1 MNNFQREFNRLKSD
15 RGLNNKQIASFTGVK
30 VKDVKQWESG
40 TSFPTDKKIINA
52 LEGLLGIEITET
64 LDGFSTMDTKDIG
77 SLLTE
82 ESLFSVDKDNVQI
95 KQTRVD
101 KFRNT
106 FQRKEPLSK
115 NTEFEFEEMP
125 QTKEEKLDE
134 YLTKPVEI
142 TNVLEYSNEE
152 PYIFDEKQIGF
163 YLTRNIKTTA
173 LLIILS
179 FIIFNSFGLF
189 WESLNTFLDNLLRNS
204 IHTQS

>member
-1 MNNFQREFNRLKSD
+1 MNNFQKEFNRLKSE

-30 VKDVKQWESG
+30 IKDVKQWESG

-52 LEGLLGIEITET
+52 LEGLLGTEITKT
-64 LDGFSTMDTKDIG
+64 LDGFSTADIKDIG

-82 ESLFSVDKDNVQI
+82 DSLFSVDKDNVQI

-106 FQRKEPLSK
+106 FQRKEPVSK
-115 NTEFEFEEMP
+115 NTEFDFEDMSE
-125 QTKEEKLDE
+125 TKEDKLNE
-134 YLTKPVEI
+134 YLTKPVQT

-152 PYIFDEKQIGF
+152 PYIFDENQIGF

-179 FIIFNSFGLF
+179 FIIINSFGLF
-189 WESLNTFLDNLLRNS
+189 WESLNTFLDNLL
-204 IHTQS
+204 

>member
-1 MNNFQREFNRLKSD
+1 MNNFQTEFNRLKSE

-52 LEGLLGIEITET
+52 LEGLLGTEITET
-64 LDGFSTMDTKDIG
+64 LDGFSTVDTKDIS

-106 FQRKEPLSK
+106 FQRKEPVSK
-115 NTEFEFEEMP
+115 NTEFEFEKMP
-125 QTKEEKLDE
+125 ETKEEKLDE
-134 YLTKPVEI
+134 YLTKPVQT

-189 WESLNTFLDNLLRNS
+189 WESLNTFLDNLL
-204 IHTQS
+204 

>member
-1 MNNFQREFNRLKSD
+1 MNNFQREFNRLKSE

-52 LEGLLGIEITET
+52 LEGLLGTEITET
-64 LDGFSTMDTKDIG
+64 LDGFSTIVTKDIG

-189 WESLNTFLDNLLRNS
+189 WESLNTFLDNLL
-204 IHTQS
+204 

>member
-1 MNNFQREFNRLKSD
+1 MNNFQKEFNRLKSE

-30 VKDVKQWESG
+30 IKDVKQWESG

-52 LEGLLGIEITET
+52 LEGLLGTEITKT
-64 LDGFSTMDTKDIG
+64 LDGFSTTDIKDIG

-82 ESLFSVDKDNVQI
+82 DSLFSVDKDNVQI

-106 FQRKEPLSK
+106 FQRKEPVSK
-115 NTEFEFEEMP
+115 NTEFDFEDMSE
-125 QTKEEKLDE
+125 TKEDKLNE
-134 YLTKPVEI
+134 YLTKPVQT

-179 FIIFNSFGLF
+179 FIIINSFGLF
-189 WESLNTFLDNLLRNS
+189 WESLNTFLDNLL
-204 IHTQS
+204 

>member
-1 MNNFQREFNRLKSD
+1 MNNFQKEFNRLKSE

-30 VKDVKQWESG
+30 IKDVKQWESG

-52 LEGLLGIEITET
+52 LEGLLGTEITET

-106 FQRKEPLSK
+106 FQRKEPVSK
-115 NTEFEFEEMP
+115 NTEFDFEDMSE
-125 QTKEEKLDE
+125 TKEDKLNE
-134 YLTKPVEI
+134 YLTKPVQT
-142 TNVLEYSNEE
+142 TNVLEYSSEE

-179 FIIFNSFGLF
+179 FIIINSFGLF
-189 WESLNTFLDNLLRNS
+189 WESLNTFLDNLL
-204 IHTQS
+204 

>member
-1 MNNFQREFNRLKSD
+1 MNNFQKEFNRLKSE

-30 VKDVKQWESG
+30 VKDVKQWEAG

-52 LEGLLGIEITET
+52 LEGLLGTEITET
-64 LDGFSTMDTKDIG
+64 LDGFSTIDIKDIG
-77 SLLTE
+77 SLLSE

-106 FQRKEPLSK
+106 FQRKESISN
-115 NTEFEFEEMP
+115 NTEFEFTDKPEI
-125 QTKEEKLDE
+125 KEETFDE
-134 YLTKPVEI
+134 YLTKPVQP

-152 PYIFDEKQIGF
+152 PYIFDKKQIGF

-189 WESLNTFLDNLLRNS
+189 WESLNTFLDNLL
-204 IHTQS
+204 

>member
-1 MNNFQREFNRLKSD
+1 MNNFQREFNRLKSE

-52 LEGLLGIEITET
+52 LEGLLGTEITET

-106 FQRKEPLSK
+106 FQRKEPVSK
-115 NTEFEFEEMP
+115 NTKFEFEEMP
-125 QTKEEKLDE
+125 ETKEEKLDE
-134 YLTKPVEI
+134 YLTKPVQT

-189 WESLNTFLDNLLRNS
+189 WESLNTFLDNLL
-204 IHTQS
+204 

>member
-1 MNNFQREFNRLKSD
+1 MNNFQREFKRLKSE
-15 RGLNNKQIASFTGVK
+15 RGLNNKQVASFTGVK
-30 VKDVKQWESG
+30 VKDVKQWEAG

-52 LEGLLGIEITET
+52 LEGLLGTEITET
-64 LDGFSTMDTKDIG
+64 LDGFSTIDIKDIG
-77 SLLTE
+77 SLLSE

-106 FQRKEPLSK
+106 FQRKESISN
-115 NTEFEFEEMP
+115 NTEFEFTDKPEI
-125 QTKEEKLDE
+125 KEEAFDE
-134 YLTKPVEI
+134 YLTKPVQPI
-142 TNVLEYSNEE
+142 NVLEYSNEE

-189 WESLNTFLDNLLRNS
+189 WESLNTFLDNLL
-204 IHTQS
+204 

>member
-1 MNNFQREFNRLKSD
+1 MNNFQKEFNRLKSE

-30 VKDVKQWESG
+30 IKDVKQWESG

-52 LEGLLGIEITET
+52 LEGLLGTEIIET
-64 LDGFSTMDTKDIG
+64 LDGFSTADIKDIG

-82 ESLFSVDKDNVQI
+82 DSLFSVDKDNVQI

-106 FQRKEPLSK
+106 FQRKEPVSK
-115 NTEFEFEEMP
+115 NTEFDFEDMSE
-125 QTKEEKLDE
+125 TKEDKLNE
-134 YLTKPVEI
+134 YLTKPVQT

-179 FIIFNSFGLF
+179 FIIINSFGLF
-189 WESLNTFLDNLLRNS
+189 WESLNTFLDNLL
-204 IHTQS
+204 

>member
-1 MNNFQREFNRLKSD
+1 MNNFQKEFNRLKSE

-30 VKDVKQWESG
+30 IKDVKQWESG
-40 TSFPTDKKIINA
+40 TSFPTNKKIINA
-52 LEGLLGIEITET
+52 LEGLLGTEITKT
-64 LDGFSTMDTKDIG
+64 LDGFSTSDIKDIG

-82 ESLFSVDKDNVQI
+82 DSLFSVDKDNVQI

-106 FQRKEPLSK
+106 FQRKEPVSK
-115 NTEFEFEEMP
+115 NTEFDFEDMSE
-125 QTKEEKLDE
+125 TKEDKLNE
-134 YLTKPVEI
+134 YLTKPVQT
-142 TNVLEYSNEE
+142 TNVLEYSSEE

-179 FIIFNSFGLF
+179 FIIINSFGLF
-189 WESLNTFLDNLLRNS
+189 WESLNTFLDNLL
-204 IHTQS
+204 

>member
-1 MNNFQREFNRLKSD
+1 MNNFQREFNRLKSE

-30 VKDVKQWESG
+30 IKDVKQWESG

-52 LEGLLGIEITET
+52 LEGLLGTEIIET
-64 LDGFSTMDTKDIG
+64 LDGFSTADIKDIG

-82 ESLFSVDKDNVQI
+82 DSLFSVDKDNVQI

-106 FQRKEPLSK
+106 FQRKEPVSK
-115 NTEFEFEEMP
+115 NTEFDFEDMSE
-125 QTKEEKLDE
+125 TKEDKLNE
-134 YLTKPVEI
+134 YLTKPVQT

-152 PYIFDEKQIGF
+152 PYIFDENQIGF

-179 FIIFNSFGLF
+179 FIIINSFGLF
-189 WESLNTFLDNLLRNS
+189 WESLNTFLDNLL
-204 IHTQS
+204 

>member
-1 MNNFQREFNRLKSD
+1 MNNFQREFNRLKSE

-52 LEGLLGIEITET
+52 LEGLLGTEITET
-64 LDGFSTMDTKDIG
+64 LDGFSTVDTKDIS

-82 ESLFSVDKDNVQI
+82 ESLFSVDKDNVPI

-106 FQRKEPLSK
+106 FQRKEPVSK
-115 NTEFEFEEMP
+115 NTEFEFEKMP
-125 QTKEEKLDE
+125 ETKEEKLDE
-134 YLTKPVEI
+134 YLTKPVQT

-173 LLIILS
+173 ILIILS

-189 WESLNTFLDNLLRNS
+189 WESLNTFLDNLL
-204 IHTQS
+204 

>member
-1 MNNFQREFNRLKSD
+1 MNNFQREFNRLKSE

-40 TSFPTDKKIINA
+40 TSFPTDKKIVNA
-52 LEGLLGIEITET
+52 LEGLLGTEITET

-106 FQRKEPLSK
+106 FQRKETLSK

-125 QTKEEKLDE
+125 ETKEEKLDE
-134 YLTKPVEI
+134 YLTKPVQ

-189 WESLNTFLDNLLRNS
+189 WESLNTFLDNLL
-204 IHTQS
+204 

>member
-1 MNNFQREFNRLKSD
+1 MNNFQKEFNRLKSE

-30 VKDVKQWESG
+30 VKDVKQWEAG

-52 LEGLLGIEITET
+52 LEGLLGTEITET
-64 LDGFSTMDTKDIG
+64 LDGFSTIDIKDIG
-77 SLLTE
+77 SLLSE

-106 FQRKEPLSK
+106 FQRKESISN
-115 NTEFEFEEMP
+115 NTDFEFTDKPEI
-125 QTKEEKLDE
+125 KEETFDE
-134 YLTKPVEI
+134 YLTKPVQPI
-142 TNVLEYSNEE
+142 NVLEYSNEE

-189 WESLNTFLDNLLRNS
+189 WESLNTFLDNLL
-204 IHTQS
+204 

>member
-1 MNNFQREFNRLKSD
+1 MNNFQKEFNRLKSE

-30 VKDVKQWESG
+30 VKDVKQWEAG

-52 LEGLLGIEITET
+52 LEGLLGTEITET
-64 LDGFSTMDTKDIG
+64 LDGFSTIDIKDIG
-77 SLLTE
+77 SLLSE

-101 KFRNT
+101 KIRNT
-106 FQRKEPLSK
+106 FQRKESISN
-115 NTEFEFEEMP
+115 NTEFEFTDKPEI
-125 QTKEEKLDE
+125 KEETFDE
-134 YLTKPVEI
+134 YLTKPVQP

-189 WESLNTFLDNLLRNS
+189 WESLNTFLDNLL
-204 IHTQS
+204 

>member
-1 MNNFQREFNRLKSD
+1 MNNFQKEFNRLKSE

-30 VKDVKQWESG
+30 IKDVKQWESG
-40 TSFPTDKKIINA
+40 ISFPTDKKIINA
-52 LEGLLGIEITET
+52 LEGLLGTEITKT
-64 LDGFSTMDTKDIG
+64 LDGFSTADIKDIG

-82 ESLFSVDKDNVQI
+82 DSLFSVDKDNVQI

-106 FQRKEPLSK
+106 FQRKEPVSK
-115 NTEFEFEEMP
+115 NTEFDFEDMSE
-125 QTKEEKLDE
+125 TKEDKLNE
-134 YLTKPVEI
+134 YLTKPVQT

-152 PYIFDEKQIGF
+152 PYIFDENQIGF

-179 FIIFNSFGLF
+179 FIIINSFGLF
-189 WESLNTFLDNLLRNS
+189 WESLNTFLDNLL
-204 IHTQS
+204 

>member
-1 MNNFQREFNRLKSD
+1 MNNFQKEFNRLKSE

-30 VKDVKQWESG
+30 IKDVKQWESG

-52 LEGLLGIEITET
+52 LEGLLGTEINET
-64 LDGFSTMDTKDIG
+64 LDGFSTADIKDIG

-82 ESLFSVDKDNVQI
+82 DSLFSVDKDNVQI

-106 FQRKEPLSK
+106 FQRKDPVAK
-115 NTEFEFEEMP
+115 NTEFEFEDMSE
-125 QTKEEKLDE
+125 TKEEKLNE
-134 YLTKPVEI
+134 YLTKPVH
-142 TNVLEYSNEE
+142 TANVLEYSNEE

-163 YLTRNIKTTA
+163 YITRNIKTTA

-179 FIIFNSFGLF
+179 FIIINSFGLF
-189 WESLNTFLDNLLRNS
+189 WESLNTFLDNLL
-204 IHTQS
+204 

>member
-1 MNNFQREFNRLKSD
+1 MNNFQREFNRLKSE

-52 LEGLLGIEITET
+52 LEGLLGTEITET

-106 FQRKEPLSK
+106 FQRKETLSK

-125 QTKEEKLDE
+125 ETKEEKLDE
-134 YLTKPVEI
+134 YLTKPVQ
-142 TNVLEYSNEE
+142 TNVLGYSNEE
-152 PYIFDEKQIGF
+152 PYIFYSG
-163 YLTRNIKTTA
+163 LNSNLSR
-173 LLIILS
+173 LL
-179 FIIFNSFGLF
+179 FIPK
-189 WESLNTFLDNLLRNS
+189 
-204 IHTQS
+204 

>member
-1 MNNFQREFNRLKSD
+1 MNNFQKEFNRLKSE

-30 VKDVKQWESG
+30 IKDVKQWESG

-52 LEGLLGIEITET
+52 LEGLLGTEITKT
-64 LDGFSTMDTKDIG
+64 LDGFSTADIKDIG

-82 ESLFSVDKDNVQI
+82 DSLFSVDKDNVQI

-106 FQRKEPLSK
+106 FQRKEPVSK
-115 NTEFEFEEMP
+115 NTEFDFEDMSE
-125 QTKEEKLDE
+125 TKEDKLNE
-134 YLTKPVEI
+134 YLTKPVQI

-179 FIIFNSFGLF
+179 FIIINSFGLF
-189 WESLNTFLDNLLRNS
+189 WESLNTFLDNLL
-204 IHTQS
+204 

>member
-1 MNNFQREFNRLKSD
+1 MNNFQREFNRLKSE

-52 LEGLLGIEITET
+52 LEGLLGTEIIET
-64 LDGFSTMDTKDIG
+64 LDGFSTADIKDIG

-82 ESLFSVDKDNVQI
+82 DSLFSVDKDNVQI

-106 FQRKEPLSK
+106 FQRKETLSK

-125 QTKEEKLDE
+125 ETKEEKLDE
-134 YLTKPVEI
+134 YLTKPVQT

-189 WESLNTFLDNLLRNS
+189 WESLNTFLDNLL
-204 IHTQS
+204 

>member
-1 MNNFQREFNRLKSD
+1 MNNFQREFKRLKSE

-30 VKDVKQWESG
+30 VKDVKQWEAG
-40 TSFPTDKKIINA
+40 TSFPTDRKIINA

-64 LDGFSTMDTKDIG
+64 LDGFSTVDIKDIG

-106 FQRKEPLSK
+106 FQRKVSSSN
-115 NTEFEFEEMP
+115 NTEFEFTDMP
-125 QTKEEKLDE
+125 DTKEESLDE
-134 YLTKPVEI
+134 YLTKPAQS
-142 TNVLEYSNEE
+142 TNILEYSNEE

-189 WESLNTFLDNLLRNS
+189 WESLNTFLDNLL
-204 IHTQS
+204 

>member
-1 MNNFQREFNRLKSD
+1 MNNFQKEFNRLKSE

-30 VKDVKQWESG
+30 IKDVKQWESG

-52 LEGLLGIEITET
+52 LEGLLGTEITKT
-64 LDGFSTMDTKDIG
+64 LDGFSTSDIKDIG

-82 ESLFSVDKDNVQI
+82 DSLFSVDKDNVQI

-106 FQRKEPLSK
+106 FQRKEPVSK
-115 NTEFEFEEMP
+115 NTEFDFEDMSE
-125 QTKEEKLDE
+125 TKEDKLNE
-134 YLTKPVEI
+134 YLTKPVQT

-152 PYIFDEKQIGF
+152 PYIFDENQIGF

-179 FIIFNSFGLF
+179 FIIINSFGLF
-189 WESLNTFLDNLLRNS
+189 WESLNTFLDNLL
-204 IHTQS
+204 

>member
-1 MNNFQREFNRLKSD
+1 MNNFQREFNRLKSE

-52 LEGLLGIEITET
+52 LEGLLGTEITET

-115 NTEFEFEEMP
+115 NTDFEFEEMP
-125 QTKEEKLDE
+125 ETKEEKLDE
-134 YLTKPVEI
+134 YLTKPVQT

-189 WESLNTFLDNLLRNS
+189 WESLNTFLDNLL
-204 IHTQS
+204 

>member
-1 MNNFQREFNRLKSD
+1 MNNFQREFNRLKSE

-30 VKDVKQWESG
+30 IKDVKQWESG

-52 LEGLLGIEITET
+52 LEGLLGTEITET
-64 LDGFSTMDTKDIG
+64 LDGFSTSDIKDIG

-82 ESLFSVDKDNVQI
+82 DSLFSVDKDNVQI

-125 QTKEEKLDE
+125 ETKEEKLDE
-134 YLTKPVEI
+134 YLTKPVQR

-189 WESLNTFLDNLLRNS
+189 WESLNTFLDNLL
-204 IHTQS
+204 

>member
-64 LDGFSTMDTKDIG
+64 LDGFSTMDTKDVG

-106 FQRKEPLSK
+106 FQRKETLSK

-125 QTKEEKLDE
+125 ETKEEKLDE
-134 YLTKPVEI
+134 YLTKPVQT

-189 WESLNTFLDNLLRNS
+189 WESLNTFLDNLL
-204 IHTQS
+204 

>member
-1 MNNFQREFNRLKSD
+1 MNNFQKEFNRLKSE

-30 VKDVKQWESG
+30 IKDVKQWESG

-52 LEGLLGIEITET
+52 LEGLLGTEIIET
-64 LDGFSTMDTKDIG
+64 LDGFSTADIKDIG

-82 ESLFSVDKDNVQI
+82 DSLFSVDKDNVQI

-106 FQRKEPLSK
+106 FQRKEPVSK
-115 NTEFEFEEMP
+115 NTEFDFEDMSE
-125 QTKEEKLDE
+125 TKEDKLNE
-134 YLTKPVEI
+134 YLTKPVQT
-142 TNVLEYSNEE
+142 TNMLEYSNEE
-152 PYIFDEKQIGF
+152 PYIFDENQIGF

-179 FIIFNSFGLF
+179 FIIINSFGLF
-189 WESLNTFLDNLLRNS
+189 WESLNTFLDNLL
-204 IHTQS
+204 

>member
-1 MNNFQREFNRLKSD
+1 MNNFQREFNRLKSE

-52 LEGLLGIEITET
+52 LEGLLGTEIIET
-64 LDGFSTMDTKDIG
+64 LDGFSTADIKDIG

-82 ESLFSVDKDNVQI
+82 DSLFSVDKDNVQI

-106 FQRKEPLSK
+106 FQRKEPVSK
-115 NTEFEFEEMP
+115 NTEFDFEDMSE
-125 QTKEEKLDE
+125 TKEDKLNE
-134 YLTKPVEI
+134 YLTKPVQT

-152 PYIFDEKQIGF
+152 PYIFDENQIGF

-179 FIIFNSFGLF
+179 FIIINSFGLF
-189 WESLNTFLDNLLRNS
+189 WESLNTFLDNLL
-204 IHTQS
+204 

>member
-106 FQRKEPLSK
+106 FQRKETLSK

-125 QTKEEKLDE
+125 ETKEEKLDE
-134 YLTKPVEI
+134 YLTKPVQT

-189 WESLNTFLDNLLRNS
+189 WESLNTFLENLL
-204 IHTQS
+204 

>member
-1 MNNFQREFNRLKSD
+1 MNNFQKEFNRLKSE

-30 VKDVKQWESG
+30 IKDVKQWESG

-52 LEGLLGIEITET
+52 LEGLLGTEIIET
-64 LDGFSTMDTKDIG
+64 LDGFSTADIKDIG

-82 ESLFSVDKDNVQI
+82 DSLFSVDKDNVQI

-106 FQRKEPLSK
+106 FQRKEPVSK
-115 NTEFEFEEMP
+115 NTEFDFENMSE
-125 QTKEEKLDE
+125 TKEDKLNE
-134 YLTKPVEI
+134 YLTKPVQT

-152 PYIFDEKQIGF
+152 PYIFDENQIGF

-179 FIIFNSFGLF
+179 FIIINSFGLF
-189 WESLNTFLDNLLRNS
+189 WESLNTFLDNLL
-204 IHTQS
+204 

>member
-1 MNNFQREFNRLKSD
+1 MNNFQKEFNRLKSE

-30 VKDVKQWESG
+30 IKDVKQWESG

-52 LEGLLGIEITET
+52 LEGLLGTEITET
-64 LDGFSTMDTKDIG
+64 LDGFSTADIKDIG

-82 ESLFSVDKDNVQI
+82 DSLFSVDKDNVQI

-106 FQRKEPLSK
+106 FQRKEPVSK
-115 NTEFEFEEMP
+115 NTEFDFEDMSE
-125 QTKEEKLDE
+125 TKEDKLNE
-134 YLTKPVEI
+134 YLTKPVQT

-152 PYIFDEKQIGF
+152 PYIFDENQIGF

-179 FIIFNSFGLF
+179 FIIINSFGLF
-189 WESLNTFLDNLLRNS
+189 WESLNTFLDNLL
-204 IHTQS
+204 

>member
-1 MNNFQREFNRLKSD
+1 MNNFQKEFNRLKSE

-30 VKDVKQWESG
+30 VKDVKQWEAG

-52 LEGLLGIEITET
+52 LEGLLGTEITET
-64 LDGFSTMDTKDIG
+64 LDGFSTIDIKDIG
-77 SLLTE
+77 SLLSE

-106 FQRKEPLSK
+106 FQRKESISN
-115 NTEFEFEEMP
+115 NTDFEFTDKPEI
-125 QTKEEKLDE
+125 KEEAFDE
-134 YLTKPVEI
+134 YLTKPVQPI
-142 TNVLEYSNEE
+142 NVLEYSNEE

-189 WESLNTFLDNLLRNS
+189 WESLNTFLDNLL
-204 IHTQS
+204 

>member
-1 MNNFQREFNRLKSD
+1 MNNFQREFNRLKSE

-52 LEGLLGIEITET
+52 LEGLLGTEITET
-64 LDGFSTMDTKDIG
+64 LDGFSIMDTKDIG

-106 FQRKEPLSK
+106 FQRKETLSK

-125 QTKEEKLDE
+125 ETKEEKLDE
-134 YLTKPVEI
+134 YLTKPVQT

-189 WESLNTFLDNLLRNS
+189 WESLNTFLDNLL
-204 IHTQS
+204 

>member
-1 MNNFQREFNRLKSD
+1 MNNFQKEFNRLKSE

-52 LEGLLGIEITET
+52 LEGLLGTEIIET
-64 LDGFSTMDTKDIG
+64 LDGFSTADIKDIG

-82 ESLFSVDKDNVQI
+82 DSLFSVDKDNVQI

-106 FQRKEPLSK
+106 FQRKEPVSK
-115 NTEFEFEEMP
+115 NTEFDFEDMSE
-125 QTKEEKLDE
+125 TKEDKLNE
-134 YLTKPVEI
+134 YLTKPVQT

-152 PYIFDEKQIGF
+152 PYIFDENQIGF

-179 FIIFNSFGLF
+179 FIIINSFGLF
-189 WESLNTFLDNLLRNS
+189 WESLNTFLDNLL
-204 IHTQS
+204 